1 METQKMRHRA
11 KARLFVED
19 DLGDGLT
26 VGLAAAQ
33 AHYLQ
38 HVMRLGSG
46 DMIALFNGRDGEWH
60 ARIDGF
66 GRGWCSLVVEVQ
78 TRPQG
83 TEPDIWLLF
92 APIKRARLD
101 FLVQKAVELG
111 ASMLQPVMTHHTDVK
126 RVNVE
131 RLRANVAEAAEQCE
145 RTTLPVVG
153 EAQPLSTVLA
163 DWPAARRIL
172 LCAEAGPAQPIH
184 HVLTADAASGSQAD
198 WAILTGPEGGF
209 ASSELDA
216 LGKLPFVTPVSLGP
230 RILRAE
236 TAALSALVCWQS
248 VLGDWH
254 ADRV

>member
-1 METQKMRHRA
+1 MRQRA
-11 KARLFVED
+11 RARLYVDD

-33 AHYLQ
+33 AHYLR
-38 HVMRLGSG
+38 HVMRLAPG
-46 DMIALFNGRDGEWH
+46 DVVALFNGRDGEWH
-60 ARIDGF
+60 ARVDGF
-66 GRGWCSLVVEVQ
+66 GRGWCSLVIERQ
-78 TRPQG
+78 TREQG
-83 TEPDIWLLF
+83 AEPDIWLLF

-111 ASMLQPVMTHHTDVK
+111 ASRLQPVMTRHTDVK

-131 RLRANVAEAAEQCE
+131 RLRANAAEAAEQCE
-145 RTTLPVVG
+145 RTTLPAVD
-153 EAQPLSTVLA
+153 EAQPLTAVMA
-163 DWPAARRIL
+163 DWPSERRLL
-172 LCAEAGPAQPIH
+172 LCAEAGSAQPIH
-184 HVLTADAASGSQAD
+184 DILTAEAVSGSAAV

-209 ASSELDA
+209 DPSELDA

-254 ADRV
+254 SDRV

>member
-1 METQKMRHRA
+1 MRQRA
-11 KARLFVED
+11 KARLYVEE
-19 DLGDGLT
+19 DLGSAVT

-33 AHYLQ
+33 AHYLR
-38 HVMRLGSG
+38 HVLRLGSG
-46 DMIALFNGRDGEWH
+46 DVVALFNGRDGEWH

-66 GRGWCSLVVEVQ
+66 GRGWCSLVVETQ
-78 TRPQG
+78 TRQQG
-83 TEPDIWLLF
+83 TEPDIWLMF

-111 ASMLQPVMTHHTDVK
+111 ASRLQPVMTRYTDVK

-145 RTTLPVVG
+145 RTTLPTVG
-153 EAQPLSTVLA
+153 EALPLSAVLA
-163 DWPAARRIL
+163 DWSAERRIL
-172 LCAEAGPAQPIH
+172 LCAETGPARPIHDVLTATETAGPA
-184 HVLTADAASGSQAD
+184 AG

-209 ASSELDA
+209 EASELDA
-216 LGKLPFVTPVSLGP
+216 LGKLPFVTAVSLGP

>member
-1 METQKMRHRA
+1 MRHRA
-11 KARLFVED
+11 KARLYVED
-19 DLGDGLT
+19 DLGDGLA
-26 VGLAAAQ
+26 VGLTAAQ

-38 HVMRLGSG
+38 HVLRLGSG
-46 DMIALFNGRDGEWH
+46 DVVALFNGRDGEWH

-66 GRGWCSLVVEVQ
+66 GRGWCSLVVEVR
-78 TRPQG
+78 TRQQG

-111 ASMLQPVMTHHTDVK
+111 ASRLLPVMTRYTDVK

-145 RTTLPVVG
+145 RMTLPAVD
-153 EAQPLSTVLA
+153 EAQPMTAVMA
-163 DWPAARRIL
+163 DWPSERRIL
-172 LCAEAGPAQPIH
+172 LCAETGPAQPIH
-184 HVLTADAASGSQAD
+184 DILTAEAESGPAAA

-209 ASSELDA
+209 DPSELDA

-254 ADRV
+254 SDRV

>member
-1 METQKMRHRA
+1 MRHRA
-11 KARLFVED
+11 KARLYVED
-19 DLGDGLT
+19 DLGDGMT

-38 HVMRLGSG
+38 HVLRLGSG
-46 DMIALFNGRDGEWH
+46 DVVALFNGRDGEWH
-60 ARIDGF
+60 ASIDGF
-66 GRGWCSLVVEVQ
+66 GRGWCSLVVDAQ
-78 TRPQG
+78 TRQQG
-83 TEPDIWLLF
+83 MEPDIWLLF

-111 ASMLQPVMTHHTDVK
+111 ASRLQPVMTRHTDVK

-145 RTTLPVVG
+145 RTTLPPVD
-153 EAQPLSTVLA
+153 EAQSLTAVLA
-163 DWPAARRIL
+163 DWSSERRIL

-184 HVLTADAASGSQAD
+184 DLLTAEVATGSAAG

-209 ASSELDA
+209 DPSELDA

-254 ADRV
+254 SDRV

>member
-1 METQKMRHRA
+1 MRHRA
-11 KARLFVED
+11 KARLYVDD
-19 DLGDGLT
+19 DLGDAMT
-26 VGLAAAQ
+26 VGLSAAQ
-33 AHYLQ
+33 AHYLR
-38 HVMRLGSG
+38 HVLRLGSG
-46 DMIALFNGRDGEWH
+46 DVVALFNGRDGEWH

-66 GRGWCSLVVEVQ
+66 GRGWCSLVVETQ
-78 TRPQG
+78 MREQG
-83 TEPDIWLLF
+83 MEPDIWLLF

-111 ASMLQPVMTHHTDVK
+111 ASRLRPVMTQHTDVK

-131 RLRANVAEAAEQCE
+131 RLRANAAEAAEQCE
-145 RTTLPVVG
+145 RTTLPAVD
-153 EAQPLSTVLA
+153 EARSLTAVLA
-163 DWPAARRIL
+163 DWPTERRLL

-184 HVLTADAASGSQAD
+184 DVLTADAASGPAAG

-209 ASSELDA
+209 APSELDA
-216 LGKLPFVTPVSLGP
+216 LGKLPFVTLVSLGP